1 MNEHNTDASRRAKP
15 GDTVRMS
22 ATLVL
27 RHLVGFRSE
36 LGSGAVDRALQ
47 GLPTELQREVEALV
61 AGAWL
66 DVGKID
72 IVYESI
78 AAEAGRP
85 LEDLFPTVI
94 EAANAQVFNTVW
106 KALLRLAPGRLVVRR
121 AAAVYRKSYTHGVMT
136 ARDVEGGIELDL
148 THWPGITRNRILGT
162 IAGVRAG
169 LRISGNVDARVS
181 HRRTTDGVCFV
192 IQF

>member
-1 MNEHNTDASRRAKP
+1 
-15 GDTVRMS
+15 MS

-85 LEDLFPTVI
+85 LEELFPTVI

-121 AAAVYRKSYTHGVMT
+121 AAAVYRKS
-136 ARDVEGGIELDL
+136 
-148 THWPGITRNRILGT
+148 
-162 IAGVRAG
+162 
-169 LRISGNVDARVS
+169 
-181 HRRTTDGVCFV
+181 FV